1 MYFSGRGPSIEHIVS
16 ISIKLES
23 VAVSVIDSEPAEVG
37 YVRLEDIEVS
47 MERTRALIS
56 TAATVQLVQIS
67 NQLLDPVF
75 QVMLFPRQRKQQH
88 RHFSSSQ
95 TLPAHATERSE
106 RTGYGRH
113 RSGTVSTEQPLRLM
127 LPGLHQKG
135 DTFPALHL
143 YFQQK
148 YHQFSRFSS
157 SAGYVGADNGPAA
170 VGSDGNSNGNDG
182 GGYDNNGSG
191 EGSDANNLLYFDIV
205 TIWLAPTELDVDE
218 EAFLRMLRYVHD
230 VRSHWQRAA
239 GGRGLAASGSNSAA
253 AVRAELQALQ
263 QAGNRSWGLV
273 EPPEVAHALSSLL
286 LSGKRA
292 YAEYLPLGSSLRR
305 RSLLGGFSRNIYFSL
320 LQLHPLDVVMT
331 FRPSPNFLSDATSA
345 EIAILSLVA
354 QLDSARWTNSHCI
367 IA

>member
-1 MYFSGRGPSIEHIVS
+1 M
-16 ISIKLES
+16 KLES

-88 RHFSSSQ
+88 RHHPSSQ
-95 TLPAHATERSE
+95 SLGQHAAHERSE
-106 RTGYGRH
+106 RAGYGRH

-157 SAGYVGADNGPAA
+157 SAGYVGADNGSAA
-170 VGSDGNSNGNDG
+170 AGSDGNNSNSNDG
-182 GGYDNNGSG
+182 GGNEISGSG

-205 TIWLAPTELDVDE
+205 TIWLAPT
-218 EAFLRMLRYVHD
+218 
-230 VRSHWQRAA
+230 
-239 GGRGLAASGSNSAA
+239 G
-253 AVRAELQALQ
+253 
-263 QAGNRSWGLV
+263 
-273 EPPEVAHALSSLL
+273 
-286 LSGKRA
+286 
-292 YAEYLPLGSSLRR
+292 GSSCSILV
-305 RSLLGGFSRNIYFSL
+305 F
-320 LQLHPLDVVMT
+320 T
-331 FRPSPNFLSDATSA
+331 FPCQSA
-345 EIAILSLVA
+345 S
-354 QLDSARWTNSHCI
+354 
-367 IA
+367 